1 MSLLKSWLI
10 PGALAVAAVAGLSL
24 YGETEK
30 IEADLTGRALAV
42 LEQRDMDWA
51 KITFHG
57 RDATLT
63 GIAPE
68 VGAAEEASA
77 LLLTEWGVRV
87 VKDKTDLLA
96 AQSPYTWGL
105 SRQGSELTMI
115 GYLPYYELKK
125 APSTIKATISDA
137 ELEMSSVEAARG
149 APEEIAAAVKLAT
162 ALLADL
168 PEGKVM
174 LIDDKLTISGS
185 LLNEVDGEGRYNRL
199 QQTID
204 NADLGSIAVNVQIS
218 EPLSESQPDAEEL
231 PDSSDAKPGLIEPD
245 TLQQ

>member
-51 KITFHG
+51 KIAFHG

-68 VGAAEEASA
+68 TGAAEEASA
-77 LLLTEWGVRV
+77 LLLAEWGVRI
-87 VKDKTDLLA
+87 VKDKTGLLA

-105 SRQGSELTMI
+105 SRQGNELTMI

-125 APSTIKATISDA
+125 APATIEDTISDA
-137 ELEMSSVEAARG
+137 ALEMSSVEAARG
-149 APEEIAAAVKLAT
+149 APEEIAGAVALAT

-174 LIDDKLTISGS
+174 LIDDKLTISGT
-185 LLNEVDGEGRYNRL
+185 LQNDADGLARYNRVKQSIDRTDLGAIAVSL
-199 QQTID
+199 QIPEPTLESEEKP
-204 NADLGSIAVNVQIS
+204 NADNMTTGSI
-218 EPLSESQPDAEEL
+218 ESDIP
-231 PDSSDAKPGLIEPD
+231 
-245 TLQQ
+245 QQ